1 MLQAGFSQ
9 CASEA
14 CGFLLSLPGLDER
27 VGRRLVAHLGQCLA
41 SPLSVHV
48 PPRPRSYSPPL
59 DLPPTRPPSSASSPC
74 LSTSPC
80 VQDLSRPLDGLL
92 MTVDRPGSSQD
103 EDVWRPW
110 QSPRTPL
117 NKIDYFVMI
126 SEKYYIISLEE
137 NISVYIALYSITVR
151 KGSIEKSS
159 IYTHNGLEYFFLHIT
174 LSLIIG

>member
-1 MLQAGFSQ
+1 MFQAGFSQ

-110 QSPRTPL
+110 QPPYTQQDGLFRDDL
-117 NKIDYFVMI
+117 RKVLYKLRRKHIIF
-126 SEKYYIISLEE
+126 YIVLQ
-137 NISVYIALYSITVR
+137 NCL
-151 KGSIEKSS
+151 
-159 IYTHNGLEYFFLHIT
+159 
-174 LSLIIG
+174 